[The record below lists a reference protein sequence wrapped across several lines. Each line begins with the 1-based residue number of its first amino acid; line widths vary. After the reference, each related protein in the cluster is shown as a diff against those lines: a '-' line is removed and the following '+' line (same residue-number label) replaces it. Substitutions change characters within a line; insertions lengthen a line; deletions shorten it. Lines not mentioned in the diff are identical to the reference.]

1 MSFENEEKLRRD
13 EKMVT
18 QWDHYEQ
25 MKQQAEDALPD
36 PNEFTSYYEGEA
48 WERVIRKGESI
59 LTYDEMN
66 K

>member
-36 PNEFTSYYEGEA
+36 PDEFASYYEGEA
-48 WERVIRKGESI
+48 WELSLIHI
-59 LTYDEMN
+59 
-66 K
+66 

>member
-1 MSFENEEKLRRD
+1 MSLEDEEKLRRD

-25 MKQQAEDALPD
+25 MKQQADDALPD
-36 PNEFTSYYEGEA
+36 PDEFKSYYEGEA
-48 WERVIRKGESI
+48 WERVIRDFDIRRNQK
-59 LTYDEMN
+59 